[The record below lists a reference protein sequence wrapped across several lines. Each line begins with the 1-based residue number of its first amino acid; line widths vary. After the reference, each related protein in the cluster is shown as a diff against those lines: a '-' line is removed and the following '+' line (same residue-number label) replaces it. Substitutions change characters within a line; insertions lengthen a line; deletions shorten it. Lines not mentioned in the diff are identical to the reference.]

1 MRFRAAWLVIVLGLL
16 AASAEANAIFYN
28 LSFTPDPGYPS
39 SALTGT
45 LVTNAKIGQISA
57 SDVLGWSFTQTGTF
71 PFFISGGL
79 GSFNCTGCFTATATT
94 LSFDFSSAGSS
105 AAFNGVDPQSAELAR
120 IVFADSGVLVD
131 SGPFHILRALYDT
144 NTLSGVIGAGSP
156 AIAYDLSFTPDP
168 GYPSSAL
175 TGTLITDA
183 KIGQIFASDVLSWS
197 FTETGTFPFNI
208 SGPPDSFACIGAA
221 GCFTATATTLSF
233 DFSSAGP
240 GGPSAAFNGVDPQS
254 AELARIVFADSGVLV
269 DSGPFHI
276 LRALYDTNTPSGVIG
291 TAPTTAVPEPAT
303 VALLGVGLAVGVVCR
318 RRATTQRVSRW
329 LAAVT
334 HHEHRRT

>member
-71 PFFISGGL
+71 PFFIFGGL
-79 GSFNCTGCFTATATT
+79 GSFTCTGCFTATATT
-94 LSFDFSSAGSS
+94 LSFDFSSAGS
-105 AAFNGVDPQSAELAR
+105 
-120 IVFADSGVLVD
+120 
-131 SGPFHILRALYDT
+131 
-144 NTLSGVIGAGSP
+144 
-156 AIAYDLSFTPDP
+156 
-168 GYPSSAL
+168 
-175 TGTLITDA
+175 
-183 KIGQIFASDVLSWS
+183 
-197 FTETGTFPFNI
+197 
-208 SGPPDSFACIGAA
+208 
-221 GCFTATATTLSF
+221 
-233 DFSSAGP
+233 
-240 GGPSAAFNGVDPQS
+240 SAAFNGVDPQS